1 MPASSSPGRS
11 WVAHF
16 REEGAKV
23 IPPPTDDDPYEDE
36 SYRLW
41 AIKQR

>member
-23 IPPPTDDDPYEDE
+23 IPPTDDDPYEDE
-36 SYRLW
+36 PYRLW
-41 AIKQR
+41 AIKRR